1 MDITKGLVLVD
12 LNDKYMQRIQCQFI
26 QQVLIQTVQYDLNQG
41 ARGLSNVA
49 IHLFLNYFSVPHL
62 SAFGT
67 N

>member
-1 MDITKGLVLVD
+1 MDVTKGLVLVD
-12 LNDKYMQRIQCQFI
+12 LNDKYVQRIQCLFI

-41 ARGLSNVA
+41 ARELSNVA
-49 IHLFLNYFSVPHL
+49 THLFLNYFSVPHL

>member
-1 MDITKGLVLVD
+1 MDVTKGLVLVD
-12 LNDKYMQRIQCQFI
+12 LNDKYVQRIQCLLI

-49 IHLFLNYFSVPHL
+49 THLFLNYFSVPHL